1 MDTLMTDLP
10 VQRPIN
16 WERLRADEAERLIK
30 ERSADTAKVIIVGHP
45 KDRSKEREILTVD
58 IYRILR
64 EGLVLDAPTRIEG
77 GWEAVIRRRIRG
89 TRDAG
94 AATILLKEDDTVI
107 VKTVMWI
114 DQ

>member
-1 MDTLMTDLP
+1 MVDLP
-10 VQRPIN
+10 PVRRPIN
-16 WERLRADEAERLIK
+16 WEQLRADEAERLIK
-30 ERSADTAKVIIVGHP
+30 DRALDTSKIIIVGHP
-45 KDRSKEREILTVD
+45 EDRAKEREILTVD

-64 EGLVLDAPTRIEG
+64 EGMVLDAPTRIDG

-94 AATILLKEDDTVI
+94 AATILLKEEDVVI

>member
-1 MDTLMTDLP
+1 MVDPTP
-10 VQRPIN
+10 VRRPIN
-16 WERLRADEAERLIK
+16 WEQLRAGDAERLIK
-30 ERSADTAKVIIVGHP
+30 ERASDTSKVIIVGHP
-45 KDRSKEREILTVD
+45 KDRAKEREILTVD

-64 EGLVLDAPTRIEG
+64 EGMVLDAPTRIEG

>member
-1 MDTLMTDLP
+1 MTDPTP

-16 WERLRADEAERLIK
+16 WNQLRANDAERLIK
-30 ERSADTAKVIIVGHP
+30 ERAADTAKVVIVGHP
-45 KDRSKEREILTVD
+45 QDRSKEREILTVD

-64 EGLVLDAPTRIEG
+64 EGMVLDAPTKVTG

-94 AATILLKEDDTVI
+94 AATILLKDDDSVI

>member
-1 MDTLMTDLP
+1 MTDSP
-10 VQRPIN
+10 SQRPIN

-30 ERSADTAKVIIVGHP
+30 ERSGDTAKVIIVGHP
-45 KDRSKEREILTVD
+45 KARAKEREILTVD

-64 EGLVLDAPTRIEG
+64 EGMVVDMPTKVEG
-77 GWEAVIRRRIRG
+77 GWEAVICRRIRG

-94 AATILLKEDDTVI
+94 AATILLREDETVI

-114 DQ
+114 DRK